1 MIKFKNQKR
10 RFSLFLTIFKIWTY
24 LKVLSKKKKKKKK
37 SRALNSKRI
46 IPNGTFKERNFIIIP
61 IIVKR

>member
-24 LKVLSKKKKKKKK
+24 LKVLSKKKKKK